1 MFPAG
6 GWVIIAIM
14 STVMIVLILLVVL
27 VVAVSL
33 MLGRVS
39 YEVQSA
45 RDTEFVEL
53 EGRWVRYGV
62 TGGGPPVVL
71 VHGWLS
77 SSRVW
82 DQIVPRLSQRFTVYT
97 LDLAGFGE
105 SDKPTGGYGARYGSR
120 LLYAFC
126 AHFGLARATIV
137 GHDLSG
143 AMAVKLAAD
152 HPDIVGRLVLV
163 ATPADEEQI
172 DLPTLLWLGTLP
184 VVGPIFYTL
193 GRYLKPVR
201 KLWLRSFV
209 HDPKDLPDGLV
220 EDAGKPTPAAAS
232 KAFNV
237 TRHEISGGRVA
248 RQARI
253 IKVPILLIAGEDD
266 QIIDPRAVS
275 DWGQNAAQAEIALL
289 DGCGHLPMVESSS
302 EFSARLLAF
311 LTGDEGY
318 LEYVKEVPQPV
329 RETPIEEAQEED
341 VEKPDGSA
349 PPEETTPH
357 EGPPADKPPEKS
369 TPAAPSSR
377 DTFFGDLDWD
387 FSPDRAPST
396 SRKTPAEE
404 APVSAETPDPAP
416 DEDEVPPPRRPPR
429 KATPLPKNRDDV
441 AEQAEPRSKNRKR
454 APRRPSHE
462 RRSGGTD
469 AGSARIPEFPDDL
482 FQWSQ
487 PPDRGQGSREDPRRR
502 KAAGDDSEGGR

>member
-1 MFPAG
+1 
-6 GWVIIAIM
+6 M
-14 STVMIVLILLVVL
+14 STVMIVLILLVV
-27 VVAVSL
+27 VVVVVSL

-53 EGRWVRYGV
+53 EGRWVRYSV

-77 SSRVW
+77 SSRIW
-82 DQIVPRLSQRFTVYT
+82 DQLVPKLSKRFTVYT

-105 SDKPTGGYGARYGSR
+105 SDKPAGGYGARYGSR

-152 HPDIVGRLVLV
+152 HPDVVGRLVLV
-163 ATPADEEQI
+163 AAPADEEQI

-193 GRYLKPVR
+193 GRYLKPLR
-201 KLWLRSFV
+201 KSWLRSFV
-209 HDPKDLPDGLV
+209 HDPEDLPDGLV
-220 EDAGKPTPAAAS
+220 EDAGKPTPAAVS
-232 KAFNV
+232 KTFTV

-289 DGCGHLPMVESSS
+289 DGCGHLPMVEFPS
-302 EFSARLLAF
+302 EFSARILAF

-318 LEYVKEVPQPV
+318 LEYVKEVPQPP
-329 RETPIEEAQEED
+329 REDPVEEAREEH
-341 VEKPDGSA
+341 VEDPDI
-349 PPEETTPH
+349 PTTPEEETTPH
-357 EGPPADKPPEKS
+357 EEPPADKPPEKS
-369 TPAAPSSR
+369 TPAALAGR

-387 FSPDRAPST
+387 FSPDRSSSTPRRPSG
-396 SRKTPAEE
+396 EE
-404 APVSAETPDPAP
+404 TPVSAEASEPAP
-416 DEDEVPPPRRPPR
+416 EDETRPPRRPPR
-429 KATPLPKNRDDV
+429 KATPLPRNREDETKQT
-441 AEQAEPRSKNRKR
+441 EQAEPRPETRKR
-454 APRRPSHE
+454 APRRPSRE
-462 RRSGGTD
+462 RRPDNADT
-469 AGSARIPEFPDDL
+469 GSARIPEFPNDL

-487 PPDRGQGSREDPRRR
+487 PPGKSPNPREKPRRR
-502 KAAGDDSEGGR
+502 KAAGDDGEGGR

>member
-1 MFPAG
+1 
-6 GWVIIAIM
+6 
-14 STVMIVLILLVVL
+14 MIVLILLVVV

-53 EGRWVRYGV
+53 EGRWVRYSV

-82 DQIVPRLSQRFTVYT
+82 DQVVPKLSQRFTVYT

-105 SDKPTGGYGARYGSR
+105 SDKPLGGYGARYGSR

-163 ATPADEEQI
+163 AAPADEEQI

-209 HDPKDLPDGLV
+209 HDPKDLPNNLV

-232 KAFNV
+232 KAFTV

-253 IKVPILLIAGEDD
+253 IKVPILLLAGEDD
-266 QIIDPRAVS
+266 QIIDPRAVG

-318 LEYVKEVPQPV
+318 LEHVKEVPQPV
-329 RETPIEEAQEED
+329 RENHAEETREED
-341 VEKPDGSA
+341 AEEPDGPA
-349 PPEETTPH
+349 ILEEETTSH
-357 EGPPADKPPEKS
+357 EGPPANEPPRRS
-369 TPAAPSSR
+369 APSAPSAASSR
-377 DTFFGDLDWD
+377 DTFFGDLDWN
-387 FSPDRAPST
+387 FSPDRPSST
-396 SRKTPAEE
+396 PRKTPGEE
-404 APVSAETPDPAP
+404 APASAGASDPDPDG
-416 DEDEVPPPRRPPR
+416 DEAPPPRRLSR
-429 KATPLPKNRDDV
+429 KATPLPRNRDDGV
-441 AEQAEPRSKNRKR
+441 KQPEQVESRPENKKR
-454 APRRPSHE
+454 TPRRPSRE
-462 RRSGGTD
+462 RRPDNPD
-469 AGSARIPEFPDDL
+469 AGPARIPEFPDDL

-487 PPDRGQGSREDPRRR
+487 PPGKSQGSREKPRRR
-502 KAAGDDSEGGR
+502 KPAGDDGEDGR